1 MSKYDQ
7 LDYISQ
13 YERINK
19 DYPDCVKN
27 LSKKIID
34 IPEELS
40 EGVTTENFKNCLKL
54 ETNEDKKNFIFFNN
68 NQTYINN
75 EYLKNANY
83 ITNDMNAEEK
93 KDFLIDYLIFLFG
106 EKVDGNY
113 FENNLQDIFNL
124 RGKNFSKED
133 FDFMIEKQFKK
144 NEINLKDDSDRN
156 EFKKIIEDDINL
168 ISSNNNINNI
178 NNSNDFSNEFN
189 INTKM

>member
-27 LSKKIID
+27 LSKKNID
-34 IPEELS
+34 IPEELLQ
-40 EGVTTENFKNCLKL
+40 GVTTDKFKSCLKL
-54 ETNEDKKNFIFFNN
+54 ETNGDKKNFMFFNN
-68 NQTYINN
+68 NQPYINIQ
-75 EYLKNANY
+75 YLKNARY
-83 ITNDMNAEEK
+83 ITNETSAEEK

-124 RGKNFSKED
+124 RGKNFTKED
-133 FDFMIEKQFKK
+133 FDFMIEKEFKK
-144 NEINLKDDSDRN
+144 NEINLKDNDDRN
-156 EFKKIIEDDINL
+156 NFKKIIEDEINL
-168 ISSNNNINNI
+168 IASNNNINNFNEI
-178 NNSNDFSNEFN
+178 SNEFN

>member
-27 LSKKIID
+27 LAKKNIE
-34 IPEELS
+34 IPEELL
-40 EGVTTENFKNCLKL
+40 EGVTTDSFKNCLKL
-54 ETNEDKKNFIFFNN
+54 EAEDKKNFMFFNN
-68 NQTYINN
+68 NQTFINN
-75 EYLKNANY
+75 DYLKNARY
-83 ITNDMNAEEK
+83 ITDETSAEDK
-93 KDFLIDYLIFLFG
+93 KEFLIDYLIFLFG

-124 RGKNFSKED
+124 SGKNFTKED

-144 NEINLKDDSDRN
+144 NEINLKDNGDRN
-156 EFKKIIEDDINL
+156 EFKKIIENEINL
-168 ISSNNNINNI
+168 IASNNNINNFNEI
-178 NNSNDFSNEFN
+178 SNEFN